1 MNPFTDTAMNR
12 PLFEE
17 PGPHIERTDPF
28 TGPKGFLIGD
38 QAGMGGSPDNLS
50 LAQDFMEAAYVLTE
64 AIKRGDWE
72 DHRLAQP
79 LMFLYRHSLELFL
92 KGVTDSDRKHH
103 DLIGLADDFA
113 AFIRQEYQRE
123 VPSWV
128 IKRIQEI
135 GEIDPAST
143 AFRYGRTCDKVTKED
158 YPVPGE
164 AYVSLPHLQDAM
176 VALNWAL
183 ASVIGGVITDRME
196 GLALRH
202 AQCHYLRDRYRL
214 DEAK

>member
-1 MNPFTDTAMNR
+1 MNPFTESAMNR

-72 DHRLAQP
+72 NWRLAQP

-92 KGVTDSDRKHH
+92 KGVMDCDKKHH
-103 DLIGLADDFA
+103 DLSGLADDFA
-113 AFIRQEYQRE
+113 AFIRQKYRRE
-123 VPSWV
+123 APGWIVAR
-128 IKRIQEI
+128 IKEI
-135 GEIDPAST
+135 GGIDPAST
-143 AFRYGRTCDKVTKED
+143 AFRYGRTYDKAAKAE
-158 YPVPGE
+158 YPIPGE

-176 VALNWAL
+176 IALNWAV
-183 ASVIGGVITDRME
+183 ASVVGGIVTERME
-196 GLALRH
+196 GLTLRH
-202 AQCHYLRDRYRL
+202 VQLRYLREKRSESL
-214 DEAK
+214 